1 MKKRSIL
8 TLITLIIF
16 GMASAAQA
24 QSGNDLTLSLSR
36 DFGYSSGTGKIQGK
50 FSMKVKGPENLARVD
65 FLIDG
70 KSIGQVT
77 QPPFNLQ
84 FNTGDYPLG
93 VHTISAVGFTS
104 SGQELHS
111 NEVKAEFV
119 SASEGYQSAMK
130 IAIPIVGVALLAVLL
145 SFVGPLLLN
154 RGKKSTVPLGSQQNY
169 GILGGTIC
177 PKCGR
182 PFSVHVWGVNL
193 MVGKLDRCP
202 HCGKWSIVRRYP
214 ISALREAEAAELK
227 DAKDQGQVP
236 SLSEEERLRKE
247 LDDSRFRDL

>member
-1 MKKRSIL
+1 MKKRLFL
-8 TLITLIIF
+8 TLITLLIF
-16 GMASAAQA
+16 GIASRVQA

-36 DFGYSSGTGKIQGK
+36 DFGYSSGTGKIQGT
-50 FSMKVKGPENLARVD
+50 FSMKIKGPENLARVD

-70 KSIGQVT
+70 KPIGQVA

-84 FNTGDYPLG
+84 FKTGDFSLG

-111 NEVKAEFV
+111 NQVKAEFV
-119 SASEGYQSAMK
+119 SASQGWQAAMK

-154 RGKKSTVPLGSQQNY
+154 RGKKSNVPLGSQQNY
-169 GILGGTIC
+169 GIFGGTIC

-214 ISALREAEAAELK
+214 ISALREAEAAELE
-227 DAKDQGQVP
+227 DAKDRGQVP
-236 SLSEEERLRKE
+236 SLSEEEKLRKE
-247 LDDSRFRDL
+247 LDDSRFGDL